1 MQGAFQPERVLGLL
15 KIAERQVADV
25 TVIDLEGNIIIG
37 AGAVRLHEMVQR
49 LIREGKK
56 KILLNFARVNYV
68 DSSGIGELISSVVT
82 VEREEGQLKL
92 LNISGK
98 TEEVLSAC
106 NLFSIFEVYDDEMTA
121 VYEYE

>member
-92 LNISGK
+92 LNVSGK